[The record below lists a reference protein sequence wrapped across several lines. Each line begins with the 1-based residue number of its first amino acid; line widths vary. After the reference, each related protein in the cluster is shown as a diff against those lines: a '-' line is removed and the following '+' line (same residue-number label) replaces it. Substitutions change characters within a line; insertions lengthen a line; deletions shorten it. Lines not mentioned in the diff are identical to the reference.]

1 MLMKKDFRFREIPYN
16 YTSFSDR
23 EIILKFFGE
32 ETADLV
38 ETLRNQRVTGRSAK
52 LLAEVIG
59 EIFIIDRN
67 PYLFQDYL
75 DNKSKLQKL
84 QKLHDDR
91 LQTILQAAND
101 NALVHELIR
110 RTKELD
116 KEFFHSFAA
125 EKRLQIKISFGLLGV
140 TAKENIHFG
149 AFHKV
154 SHSTDATDWRVEYP
168 AVVVY
173 PDSAEEIAG
182 LVKAAK
188 RLKLSIIPRGG
199 GTGLTGGAIPV
210 NKRTMVMNMEKLR
223 CIGDIEHVHENGI
236 TFPTIGM
243 EAGVVTDDVIEHC
256 ESHGYIFATDP
267 TSAWASTIGGNI
279 AENAGGKKCVMWGTA
294 IDNLY
299 SFQIVNAAGQTLEVK
314 RRNHQHRKILPDDTI
329 IFDVTRKESGN
340 SVTLRTIE
348 LTGTDIRKKG
358 LGKDITNK
366 ALKGLPGVQKEGG
379 DGIIVSARFVLY
391 KPFQHCKTLCLEF
404 FGTNLINA
412 SRAIVEINEIFEKDK
427 HVFLTALEHFD
438 EKYVVALNYR
448 NKSKRTEIPK
458 AVLLIDAESND
469 EQKLI
474 AACAKVVKRIKVY
487 NAEAMVASNEAE
499 RVVFW
504 KDRKNLGAIAKHTNA
519 FKLNEDVVIPLDKLP
534 EFADF
539 IEKLNLTKELENN
552 IAILQAVDTLLGD
565 ECRSHPDDIVAARIE
580 SIAKELHVAQKL
592 YTSIVTHLDVPAAT
606 LLKKKVPVRCKS
618 SVFHAI
624 RDGEASVAFD
634 ADVLQRFRLVFHGYD
649 DILKKFEAAVAKER
663 KRKVIIATHMHAGDG
678 NVHVNIPV
686 LSNDYLMMREADE
699 SAAASMNE
707 AVRLGGVVSGEHGIG
722 LTKLRFID
730 KEILDAYQEYK
741 KENDPDDLFNP
752 GKLSATFPLERV
764 YTPSFNLLELEAFIL
779 EATDLESLSTSIAS
793 CVRCGKCKSVC
804 NTHYPKGTMFFNPRN
819 KILGVGLITEAV
831 LFEAQTMNTVSF
843 RHLTKLREISSH
855 CTMCHK
861 CETPCPVKIDFG
873 DVTLN
878 IRNLL
883 VRRKKQ
889 KSKLITRLTLFYL
902 RRRGYYVNKFF
913 RYGLLKIGYGAQ
925 RIGYFIN
932 KPVSTLTAELLPAVN
947 DMLKGKLPPGG
958 KKSLREELKLTGST
972 NFFCFENPKKPVTK
986 SVVYFPGC
994 GSERMFP
1001 EISMAT
1007 IALLYEAGVRV
1018 VIPPEFLCCGY
1029 PLLANGRIDQANM
1042 KSYENRVLLHR
1053 IADATGYMDIRDIV
1067 VSCGTC
1073 YEMLERYELENI
1085 FNGARLIDVNEFLVK
1100 EKIYHA
1106 LPPSKGQLL
1115 YHEPCHTPMK
1125 ALGAQRT
1132 IESLFSQ
1139 SPVTVPFCCGE
1150 GGTLA
1155 LSTPAISNTLRE
1167 RKADAI
1173 EEATSH
1179 SKVTVLTTCPS
1190 CVQGLSRISNGV
1202 TVKGKS
1208 LIVYA
1213 AEQYLGKQ
1221 WEKKFLSA
1229 IKNNGVEKMLF

>member
-1 MLMKKDFRFREIPYN
+1 MMKKDFRFREIPYN

-23 EIILKFFGE
+23 EIVLKIFGE
-32 ETADLV
+32 ETANLIEV
-38 ETLRNQRVTGRSAK
+38 LRNQRVTGRSAK
-52 LLAEVIG
+52 LLAEIIG

-67 PYLFQDYL
+67 PYLLQDYR

-84 QKLHDDR
+84 QKLHNDR
-91 LQTILQAAND
+91 LQTILLAAND
-101 NALVHELIR
+101 NPLVHDLIN
-110 RTKELD
+110 RTREID
-116 KEFFHSFAA
+116 NAFFHSFAS
-125 EKRLQIKISFGLLGV
+125 EKRLQTKIMFGLLGV

-154 SHSTDATDWRVEYP
+154 AHSTDATDWRVEYP

-173 PDSAEEIAG
+173 PATADEIPG

-188 RLKLSIIPRGG
+188 KLKLSIIPRGG
-199 GTGLTGGAIPV
+199 GTGLTGGAVPV
-210 NKRTMVMNMEKLR
+210 NKRTMVINLEKLR
-223 CIGDIEHVHENGI
+223 RIGSIEHVREGGI
-236 TFPTIGM
+236 SIPVITVD
-243 EAGVVTDDVIEHC
+243 AGVVTDDVIEHC

-267 TSAWASTIGGNI
+267 TSSWASTIGGNI

-299 SFQIVNAAGQTLEVK
+299 SFKIVNAAGHVLEVK
-314 RRNHQHRKILPDDTI
+314 RRNHQHRKILPTDTV
-329 IFDVTRKESGN
+329 IFDVMRRESGRQI
-340 SVTLRTIE
+340 VVRTIE
-348 LTGTDIRKKG
+348 LSGTDIRKKG

-366 ALKGLPGVQKEGG
+366 ALKGLPGIQKEGG
-379 DGIIVSARFVLY
+379 DGIIVSACFVLY
-391 KPFQHCKTLCLEF
+391 KPFQHCRTLCVEF

-412 SRAIVEINEIFEKDK
+412 SRAIVDINEMFERDK
-427 HVFLTALEHFD
+427 YVFLTALEHFD
-438 EKYVVALNYR
+438 EKYVVAVNYR

-469 EQKLI
+469 EQKLT
-474 AACAKVVKRIKVY
+474 AACAKVLKRIKIY
-487 NAEAMVASNEAE
+487 NAEATAASGNAE
-499 RVVFW
+499 RVIFW

-519 FKLNEDVVIPLDKLP
+519 FKLNEDVVIPLEKLP

-539 IEKLNLTKELENN
+539 TEKLNLTKQLEND
-552 IAILQAVDTLLGD
+552 IALIDGMEELLQHERGATA
-565 ECRSHPDDIVAARIE
+565 DDALTARVN
-580 SIAKELHVAQKL
+580 SIRKELKSARKL
-592 YTSIVTHLDVPAAT
+592 YSGIVNQMDAPATAIF
-606 LLKKKVPVRCKS
+606 KHGIPARNKS

-624 RDGEASVAFD
+624 RDGEVTVSCD
-634 ADVLQRFRLVFHGYD
+634 SDIIERFRQVFHGYD
-649 DILKKFEAAVAKER
+649 DILKKFETLVEKER

-686 LSNDYLMMREADE
+686 LSNDYLMMHEADE
-699 SAAASMNE
+699 AASAAMHE

-730 KEILDAYQEYK
+730 DDILDAYRAYK

-752 GKLSATFPLERV
+752 GKLSRAFPLNRV

-779 EATDLESLSTSIAS
+779 EATDLEKLSTSIAS

-804 NTHYPKGTMFFNPRN
+804 NTHYPAGTMFFNPRN

-843 RHLTKLREISSH
+843 RPLTKLREISNH

-861 CETPCPVKIDFG
+861 CQTPCPVKIDFG
-873 DVTLN
+873 EVTLN
-878 IRNLL
+878 IRD
-883 VRRKKQ
+883 VMVQRKMQ
-889 KSKLITRLTLFYL
+889 KTKLITRLTLFYL
-902 RRRGYYVNKFF
+902 RRRGYYVNKLF
-913 RYGLLKIGYGAQ
+913 RFGLLKMGYGAQ
-925 RIGYFIN
+925 RMGHFLN
-932 KPVSTLTAELLPAVN
+932 KPLSQVTARILPAVN
-947 DMLKGKLPPGG
+947 EMLKGKLPAGG
-958 KKSLREELKLTGST
+958 KRSLREELKLSGST
-972 NFFCFENPKKPVTK
+972 NFFCFENRDKPVVK

-994 GSERMFP
+994 GSERMSP

-1007 IALLYEAGVRV
+1007 IALLYGAGVRV

-1042 KSYENRVLLHR
+1042 KSYENRVILHR
-1053 IADATGYMDIRDIV
+1053 IAAATGYMEIRDVI

-1085 FNGARLIDVNEFLVK
+1085 FNGAHLIDVNEFLVK
-1100 EKIYHA
+1100 QKLYHA
-1106 LPPSKGQLL
+1106 LPPSKHQLL

-1125 ALGAQRT
+1125 ALGAQQT

-1139 SPVTVPFCCGE
+1139 SPVTVPSCCGE

-1155 LSTPAISNTLRE
+1155 LSTPEIANVLRE
-1167 RKADAI
+1167 RKAAAI

-1179 SKVTVLTTCPS
+1179 SRVTVLTTCPS

-1202 TVKGKS
+1202 AVKGKS
-1208 LIVYA
+1208 LIVHA

-1221 WEKKFLSA
+1221 WEKKFLKD
-1229 IKNNGVEKMLF
+1229 IRRKGVGKMLF